1 MNEWVFLLVVNEVF
15 FWAYETIRDK
25 IFLPTWQKSSHFRT
39 TWHKLSNHIKN
50 ISDLSL
56 QQCTKLG
63 KSTKVHVEV
72 CAIRRGPQACWRSW
86 QILFLYFFQQNGQNF
101 LRIILYPLCP
111 RYLREN
117 RRRSDEK
124 DWERARSRQ
133 SVRWGTLQW
142 ERWTQQRIRPRSFP
156 RKSKE
161 IFRPVDSR
169 GIQREAWVRWNLSWL
184 MHWSLTVVLFWRQAF
199 EADSGFGFCPYK
211 VHLKMQCFS
220 LIMSIYS
227 YQYSKCFFHTL
238 QLKTVFESC
247 KGIYDRGDDCL
258 NRTYVRRTR

>member
-1 MNEWVFLLVVNEVF
+1 M
-15 FWAYETIRDK
+15 AK
-25 IFLPTWQKSSHFRT
+25 IESCRT
-39 TWHKLSNHIKN
+39 TWHKLSNHIFTSVTKTSRPYHYN
-50 ISDLSL
+50 NAQTWGNSRKFMLRFALRSKERFSGVLEQLADIVSL
-56 QQCTKLG
+56 
-63 KSTKVHVEV
+63 
-72 CAIRRGPQACWRSW
+72 
-86 QILFLYFFQQNGQNF
+86 FFFFQQNGQNC
-101 LRIILYPLCP
+101 LRIILNPLYLCP

-169 GIQREAWVRWNLSWL
+169 GIQSEAWVRWNLSWL

-199 EADSGFGFCPYK
+199 EANSGFGFCPHK

-227 YQYSKCFFHTL
+227 YQYSKCFFHAL
-238 QLKTVFESC
+238 QLKTYRVW
-247 KGIYDRGDDCL
+247 IM
-258 NRTYVRRTR
+258 

>member
-15 FWAYETIRDK
+15 FWAYETMRDK

-72 CAIRRGPQACWRSW
+72 CALRRGPQACWRSW

-101 LRIILYPLCP
+101 LRIILFPLCP

-184 MHWSLTVVLFWRQAF
+184 IHWSLTVVLFWRQAF

-211 VHLKMQCFS
+211 VRLKMQCFS